1 MNFQKTFMLPEQWD
15 ASTKSYRKAAR
26 WVVFDENNLIPL
38 LFVEKNNYHKLAWWW
53 IEGDEDKILAFKREL
68 LEEPWCEVDHIQ
80 EVWTVIEQNSTWEQ
94 ISYCFI
100 WKVTKKGPQN
110 FTPEEQD
117 KWFFLKRLPI
127 DQALRTLS
135 SDLPSTDDGK
145 RVQQRDLYILQEIQK
160 AL

>member
-1 MNFQKTFMLPEQWD
+1 MNFQKTFMLPEQWG
-15 ASTKSYRKAAR
+15 ASTKSYRKAGR

-38 LFVEKNNYHKLAWWW
+38 LFVEKDNYHKLAWWW

-68 LEEPWCEVDHIQ
+68 LEETWCEVDHIQ
-80 EVWTVIEQNSTWEQ
+80 EVWSVIEQNSTWEQ
-94 ISYCFI
+94 ISHCFT
-100 WKVTKKGPQN
+100 WKVTKKWLQN
-110 FTPEEQD
+110 FTPEEQE
-117 KWFFLKRLPI
+117 KWYYLKRLPI